1 MQRLQLDPDE
11 KISRKEYLKRKKKQN
26 SNIKVKSKAPIL
38 FGIVIVLLSIYVFT
52 QFYVYSKANNY
63 KYVSGEDVDNQKVYN
78 VYYVTEGYTYDPVY
92 SLNSILSNGFN
103 DSIYYSN
110 SLLTNID
117 LDKEYIY
124 GMKNEG
130 IYRIKKDTKE
140 METVVE
146 KDVSKYLVDDNR
158 IYYITASESK
168 LGIYDLTEKKN
179 IITGI
184 DNISEVLVDD
194 NYVYMVKDEKT
205 KKILIRS
212 DRDGNN
218 KVDLKTDINVSYI
231 IQDTNNL
238 YFVNKSDGNKIY
250 TIGKDGKNYAK
261 VADIVS
267 ISDTGDI
274 KEIDGSKYMF
284 VNQNKLYY
292 VNATENNSLYVIDL
306 STKEN
311 KKVITSD
318 IEILQ
323 NINDTVYYKIKGEMG
338 VYLYNYNTKFSSQIT
353 SRKLKEFIVDEY
365 VEIDVENLELD
376 KDGLKV

>member
-26 SNIKVKSKAPIL
+26 NNIKVKSKAPIL
-38 FGIVIVLLSIYVFT
+38 FGIVVLLLSIYVFT

-63 KYVSGEDVDNQKVYN
+63 KYVSGDDVDSQEVYN

-110 SLLTNID
+110 SLLTNISVD
-117 LDKEYIY
+117 REYIY
-124 GMKNEG
+124 GIKNEG

-146 KDVSKYLVDDNR
+146 KDVLKYLVNGDR
-158 IYYITASESK
+158 VYYITAAESK
-168 LGIYDLTEKKN
+168 LGIYNITEKSN
-179 IITGI
+179 VITSI
-184 DNISEVLVDD
+184 DNISEILVDD
-194 NYVYMVKDEKT
+194 NHIYMVKDEKT
-205 KKILIRS
+205 KKVLIRT
-212 DRDGNN
+212 DKDGNN

-231 IQDTNNL
+231 IQDDYSL
-238 YFVNKSDGNKIY
+238 YFVNKSDANKIY

-274 KEIDGSKYMF
+274 KEIDGSNYMF

-292 VNATENNSLYVIDL
+292 VNAESENSLYVIDL
-306 STKEN
+306 TTKEN
-311 KKVITSD
+311 TKVITSNV
-318 IEILQ
+318 EILQ
-323 NINDTVYYKIKGEMG
+323 NVKDTVYYKVKGEMG
-338 VYLYNYNTKFSSQIT
+338 VYLYNYATKFSSQIT
-353 SRKLKEFIVDEY
+353 NRKLKEFIVDEY
-365 VEIDVENLELD
+365 VKIDLDNIKID
-376 KDGLKV
+376 KDNLKI